1 MDYIELFGV
10 KWTPLTEEGRAL
22 FILVIAG
29 ALAMA
34 AMAKAIDKIW
44 PMWRGE

>member
-10 KWTPLTEEGRAL
+10 KWLPPTEAGVAL

-29 ALAMA
+29 ALAVM